1 MMNNQRI
8 SKIYDYKDAAGG
20 LVFQVVRLEPK
31 GFSQRRPFND
41 GFAWGLTEGWYQKN
55 SQADNYYRIKDEPAD
70 KSTPPHP
77 DAVWLDAVEPILYR
91 LPELIQGIQDCETI
105 FIFEGEKDADN
116 LAALGFIATS
126 CPMGAGK
133 WQRTYTEVLHGCCE
147 VVVLADR
154 DEPGQTHAETVAGDL
169 SSAGILVKVM
179 ELPDINST
187 PVKDVSDWLTAGGTH
202 AAFLDLLKECPH
214 WTPSQKETVKYIV

>member
-1 MMNNQRI
+1 MTNQRI

-20 LVFQVVRLEPK
+20 LVFQVVRFEPK

-55 SQADNYYRIKDEPAD
+55 GQANNYYRIKDEPAD
-70 KSTPPHP
+70 KSTPPNP
-77 DAVWLDAVEPILYR
+77 DVVWFDIVEPILYR

-105 FIFEGEKDADN
+105 FICEGEKDADN

-133 WQRTYTEVLHGCCE
+133 WQAAYTEALHGCCE
-147 VVVLADR
+147 AVIVADR
-154 DEPGQTHAETVAGDL
+154 MTRAGRTHDQLQRILLRLEFSL
-169 SSAGILVKVM
+169 RSSNCLI
-179 ELPDINST
+179 
-187 PVKDVSDWLTAGGTH
+187 LTA
-202 AAFLDLLKECPH
+202 LP
-214 WTPSQKETVKYIV
+214 